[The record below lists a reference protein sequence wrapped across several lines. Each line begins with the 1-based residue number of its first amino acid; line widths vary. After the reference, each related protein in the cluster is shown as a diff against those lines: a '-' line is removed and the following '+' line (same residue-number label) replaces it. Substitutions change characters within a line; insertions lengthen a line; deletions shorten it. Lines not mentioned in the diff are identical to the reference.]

1 MTSTSTP
8 QSATRWRSERPEE
21 RRPDALLAGERKPS
35 GSAADET
42 VQQAAPTPIY
52 AALARQWSAEHR
64 TVPGDFDQEWTTL
77 VDYATWRRRQPR
89 LPRQ

>member
-8 QSATRWRSERPEE
+8 QTATRWRSERPEE
-21 RRPDALLAGERKPS
+21 RRADAPLAGERQAS
-35 GSAADET
+35 GSAAAET
-42 VQQAAPTPIY
+42 VQQTAPTPIY

-77 VDYATWRRRQPR
+77 VDYAAWRHRQPR
-89 LPRQ
+89 VPRQ